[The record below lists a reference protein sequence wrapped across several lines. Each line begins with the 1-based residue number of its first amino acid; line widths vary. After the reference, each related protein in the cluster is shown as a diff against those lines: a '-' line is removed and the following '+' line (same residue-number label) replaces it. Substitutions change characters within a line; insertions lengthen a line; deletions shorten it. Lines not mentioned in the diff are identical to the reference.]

1 MSRGDA
7 PAARAMSHGRSGPRR
22 PRRGASTRHV
32 GAARAL
38 PLALLVAVL
47 GLLALPAAA
56 GAVVFGEVADPTP
69 GAAPTAL
76 AAADDGVLWF
86 TDPGSGRIGRVS
98 PGNAI
103 QGFEARPPGT
113 PTGGP
118 AAALTPARIAVGP
131 DGALWYT
138 VQEGGIARMT
148 TTGDVTRYALQ
159 TAGRTAGIAAGP
171 DGAMWFTM
179 PDADL
184 VGRITA
190 PTDDEVAGGATRGQA
205 TTFALPAGSA
215 PDDVVLGADS
225 ALWFTEPGT
234 NAIGRVVPAPRA
246 PAITHAPLP
255 TAGGAPS
262 RLTVGPDERIWFSAP
277 GTHRLGRIDAAGG
290 VVELPLPGTVG
301 TPGDVAAAPDGALWF
316 VDAGGGRDALG
327 RITPAGEVTRAELPD
342 PQGALGDLV
351 RGADGDLRYTRA
363 GARIGRADTLVS
375 AAAQPPPPPVVP
387 EALLPEAG
395 RSVILEVVSGTVR
408 VRRPGAR
415 AYEALGSGGAALPDG
430 TEVDAT
436 NGRVRL
442 TAETAP
448 GSGITR
454 TAVFWAGRFVVRQ
467 ARVAGAAT
475 ELRLVGRLA
484 CPAPATVRAKK
495 ARKKKPKTG
504 RQLWGDGDGDFRT
517 RGSRATASVRGTRWL
532 VQDRCDR
539 TTRVRVFVG
548 VVSVRDR
555 VRNRRV
561 TLRTGEQYVAPG
573 PRRRP

>member
-1 MSRGDA
+1 MSRG
-7 PAARAMSHGRSGPRR
+7 R
-22 PRRGASTRHV
+22 
-32 GAARAL
+32 RAL
-38 PLALLVAVL
+38 PLALVVAIL

-56 GAVVFGEVADPTP
+56 GAVVFDEVADPTP

-76 AAADDGVLWF
+76 AATDDGALWF

-98 PGNAI
+98 AGNVV
-103 QGFEARPPGT
+103 QGFEARPPTG

-138 VQEGGIARMT
+138 VQEGGIARIT
-148 TTGDVTRYALQ
+148 PQGDVTRYALG
-159 TAGRTAGIAAGP
+159 TAGPTAGISAGP
-171 DGAMWFTM
+171 DGAMWFTV

-184 VGRITA
+184 IGRITA
-190 PTDDEVAGGATRGQA
+190 PTDAEVEGGAVRGQA
-205 TTFALPAGSA
+205 TTFATPAGSR
-215 PDDVVLGADS
+215 PDDLVLGTDG

-234 NAIGRVVPAPRA
+234 NAVGRVVPAPRQ

-255 TAGGAPS
+255 TPGGAPS
-262 RLTVGPDERIWFSAP
+262 RIAVGPDDRVWFSAP
-277 GTHRLGRIDAAGG
+277 GTRRIGRIDAAGQ

-301 TPGDVAAAPDGALWF
+301 NPGDVAAAPDGALWF
-316 VDAGGGRDALG
+316 VERDGGRDALG

-342 PQGALGDLV
+342 PQGAPVDLV
-351 RGADGDLRYTRA
+351 RGTDGDLRYTRA
-363 GARIGRADTLVS
+363 GARIGRADTL
-375 AAAQPPPPPVVP
+375 AATPTQPPPPPVVP

-395 RSVILEVVSGTVR
+395 RSVVLEVVSGTIR
-408 VRRPGAR
+408 VRRPGRR
-415 AYEALGSGGAALPDG
+415 ASEPLGAGGTALPDG
-430 TEVDAT
+430 TEVDARD
-436 NGRVRL
+436 GRVRL

-484 CPAPATVRAKK
+484 CGTPAATVRAKS
-495 ARKKKPKTG
+495 KKRKPKTG

-539 TTRVRVFVG
+539 TTRVRVFAG

-555 VRNRRV
+555 VQGRRV
-561 TLRTGEQYVAPG
+561 TLRAGGQYVAPG